1 MLGIPGALL
10 VISDWLGGGGGGGAF
25 FGGITVV
32 VQVVALFFFVPLGHH
47 NAQFMNGNPKGAC
60 PAGGWLAR
68 LKVDC

>member
-10 VISDWLGGGGGGGAF
+10 VISDWLGGGGGF
-25 FGGITVV
+25 FGGITAVV

-60 PAGGWLAR
+60 PAGGWFAR
-68 LKVDC
+68 LNVGC